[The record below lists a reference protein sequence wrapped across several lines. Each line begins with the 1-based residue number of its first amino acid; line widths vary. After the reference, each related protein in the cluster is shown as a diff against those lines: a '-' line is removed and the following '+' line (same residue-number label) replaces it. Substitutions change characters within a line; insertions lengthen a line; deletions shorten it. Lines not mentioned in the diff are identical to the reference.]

1 MAIKFDKQ
9 TFQLHTKNTTY
20 QLQIDTHGRLMHLHY
35 GKKIEDTDLSY
46 MTKGLI
52 APTISIRMKWRL
64 RVIIF

>member
-46 MTKGLI
+46 MLDEGI
-52 APTISIRMKWRL
+52 DRSYNINPYEVA
-64 RVIIF
+64 FE